1 MLIEEASHDLHA
13 GRIVTFPVRAT
24 VSGPAPMNSP
34 QPGGEPANACGGGIE
49 TLLDGGGSALDQRR
63 KRLPWLNTGSQ
74 NGHGLAVRSAP
85 PLDSSGIAPMLCMM
99 LYPDPTN
106 AGSDWIKPCTISQ
119 CLFPGYHP
127 SSPSWS
133 GKP

>member
-85 PLDSSGIAPMLCMM
+85 PLDSSGIAPILWMM
-99 LYPDPTN
+99 PGSHCLGFRVDHAGGN
-106 AGSDWIKPCTISQ
+106 APLGDHGGS
-119 CLFPGYHP
+119 CLTALWVG
-127 SSPSWS
+127 
-133 GKP
+133 